1 MSLPLRSFKEEF
13 CYAYINAVGAY
24 IQVITSTVPIKPPMF
39 ATVKSV
45 NYLPN
50 ILAQMEAEE
59 KGAFTAV
66 WLDQEGLIAEGPNM
80 NLAFLRKD
88 GLLLVPPC
96 EKVLAGCNAQRM
108 LHLISQLVPEK
119 AIPGL
124 NGVKIQNLTVAEAKD
139 AVEMMLI
146 GSGVLVKPIVE
157 WDGEPVGDGK
167 FLPPSTLSAPIYV
180 LFFWSM
186 SCL

>member
-1 MSLPLRSFKEEF
+1 
-13 CYAYINAVGAY
+13 
-24 IQVITSTVPIKPPMF
+24 MF

-50 ILAQMEAEE
+50 VLAQMEAEE
-59 KGAFTAV
+59 RGAFTAV

-80 NLAFLRKD
+80 NLAFFSKD
-88 GLLLVPPC
+88 GLLLVPPFD
-96 EKVLAGCNAQRM
+96 KVLAGCNAQRM

-119 AIPGL
+119 SIPGL
-124 NGVKIQNLTVAEAKD
+124 NGVKIQTLTVAEAKD

-146 GSGVLVKPIVE
+146 GSGVLIKPIVE

-167 FLPPSTLSAPIYV
+167 FLPPSTTSIPLPFLL
-180 LFFWSM
+180 LFM
-186 SCL
+186 SCTSAA